1 MTAEVQQSARARPAA
16 GRALGWRQIA
26 TAAIIIGA
34 CVLPLLVS
42 DYRNFQFTQVI
53 IYAIAL
59 MGLNILMGINGQ
71 ISLGHGAFYAV
82 GAYTAAIMMTHWG
95 IASYLTIP
103 VAGILAFAVGF
114 LFGIPAL
121 RLHGLYLALAT
132 LALALALPQLLR
144 FNAFEHWT
152 GGVQGIF
159 IDKPA
164 VPFGLALSQDQWLYF
179 VCLAVFLVLYW
190 AALNLVRGRV
200 GRALMAIRDHHIAA
214 EAMGIDTARF
224 KSLAFGVSALY
235 TGVAGALSAMV
246 INFASPDSFNVL
258 LSIALL
264 VGVVVG
270 GLGSIGGSVFGGLF
284 IVFVP
289 NLSQSI
295 SDAAPWVIYGLFLIL
310 LMFVMPN
317 GVAGLFA
324 WVASRLGGRGARS

>member
-152 GGVQGIF
+152 GGVQESSSTS
-159 IDKPA
+159 PRCRSA
-164 VPFGLALSQDQWLYF
+164 WRS
-179 VCLAVFLVLYW
+179 
-190 AALNLVRGRV
+190 
-200 GRALMAIRDHHIAA
+200 
-214 EAMGIDTARF
+214 ART
-224 KSLAFGVSALY
+224 S
-235 TGVAGALSAMV
+235 
-246 INFASPDSFNVL
+246 
-258 LSIALL
+258 
-264 VGVVVG
+264 
-270 GLGSIGGSVFGGLF
+270 GSTS
-284 IVFVP
+284 
-289 NLSQSI
+289 S
-295 SDAAPWVIYGLFLIL
+295 
-310 LMFVMPN
+310 
-317 GVAGLFA
+317 
-324 WVASRLGGRGARS
+324 ASRFSSSSTGRRSTWSEAGSAGR